1 MHDPSAFSA
10 LYPPIGGC
18 FVVDPARPL
27 PGAGGGLPAFGATDL
42 RVGRTDLMAVAVA
55 RDYPARAGVMRDLT
69 EGCANLLG
77 PLGCGPGPG
86 SSGEPAYYVVCPAPP
101 GPALTV
107 SPKPWSEAALIAMVL
122 RPVAQVLCHLAV
134 KGVTHRAIRPDNVFT
149 AGPGKPVSLGCAW
162 AAPPA
167 LHQPAA
173 YEPFYSLMCLPA
185 GRGNGTPADD
195 VYALGCLLIALACGV
210 APLSG
215 LDNPAVLRRKLDV
228 GSFAALA
235 GDLRLPPIIGDLARG
250 MLAEDPDHRPTPAM
264 LLDPAAAR
272 GRRVAA
278 RPPRRAQRGLAIGG
292 MTAWDARTLGHAV
305 GAAPEDGVRALR
317 DGTVTH
323 WLRRGLGDAA
333 LCAGIDD
340 IVRQNPTESTGD
352 KLVADALLTMRVVG
366 AIEPLAPLFWRGI
379 ALWPDGLGPAIAA
392 AKQDPATLGLLEEII
407 ATEAIGAW
415 AAQRADRCDAFGLR
429 AEARGN
435 RGLLRARFPAGGMA
449 RLSYALNPLLPCGGG
464 LAGSQ
469 WVCGL
474 GDVAPVMEA
483 MAQSA
488 GDPCDADVVAFIAA
502 RSSQRLDIELNA
514 LATHS
519 GPGFPVLPWLRI
531 LARLQGQYTPRPLP
545 GLARRMAEQA
555 GPLVARW
562 RNREHRSAVEL
573 QLVAV
578 AEAGLFAPMIALL
591 DDTARLE
598 EDAAGAIAAAAE
610 AGRIDAIL
618 QRIEHGAQERAALSM
633 RYGQEIAAGLG
644 LTALAITLVL
654 AIAG

>member
-1 MHDPSAFSA
+1 MHDPSAFHASH
-10 LYPPIGGC
+10 PPIGGC

-27 PGAGGGLPAFGATDL
+27 LGAGGGLPSFGATDL
-42 RVGRTDLMAVAVA
+42 RSGRTDLMAVAVA
-55 RDYPARAGVMRDLT
+55 RNHPARAGVMRDLT

-77 PLGCGPGPG
+77 PLGFGTGPG
-86 SSGEPAYYVVCPAPP
+86 SGGEPAYYVVCPAPP
-101 GPALTV
+101 GLALTV
-107 SPKPWSEAALIAMVL
+107 SPKPWPEAALIAMVL
-122 RPVAQVLCHLAV
+122 RPIAQVLCHLAV
-134 KGVTHRAIRPDNVFT
+134 KGVTHRAIRPDNVFIS
-149 AGPGKPVSLGCAW
+149 GPGKPVALGCAW

-185 GRGNGTPADD
+185 GRGNGTTADD
-195 VYALGCLLIALACGV
+195 VYALGCLLIALASGI
-210 APLSG
+210 APLRD
-215 LDNPAVLRRKLDV
+215 LDDAAVLRRKLDV
-228 GSFAALA
+228 GSFTALA

-278 RPPRRAQRGLAIGG
+278 RPPRRAQRGLTIGG
-292 MTAWDARTLGHAV
+292 MTAWDARTLGHAI
-305 GAAPEDGVRALR
+305 GAAPENGVRALR
-317 DGTVTH
+317 DGTVAH

-340 IVRQNPTESTGD
+340 IVRQHPTGSVDDEKVT
-352 KLVADALLTMRVVG
+352 DALLTLRVVG
-366 AIEPLAPLFWRGI
+366 AIEPLAPLFWRGK

-392 AKQDPATLGLLEEII
+392 AKEDPATLGLLEEII

-415 AAQRADRCDAFGLR
+415 AVLRADRCDVFALR
-429 AEARGN
+429 AEARGH
-435 RGLLRARFPAGGMA
+435 RGLLRARLPAGGMA

-469 WVCGL
+469 WVCSL
-474 GDVAPVMEA
+474 ADVVPAMEA
-483 MAQSA
+483 IAQSA

-502 RSSQRLDIELNA
+502 RSSQRFDIELSA
-514 LATHS
+514 LAAHP
-519 GPGFPVLPWLRI
+519 GPRFPVLPWLRI
-531 LARLQGQYTPRPLP
+531 LARLQGQYTPWALP

-562 RNREHRSAVEL
+562 RNREHRSAVEVR
-573 QLVAV
+573 LVAA

-591 DDTARLE
+591 DNTTRLE

-610 AGRIDAIL
+610 VGRIDAIL
-618 QRIEHGAQERAALSM
+618 QRIEHGAHERAALSM
-633 RYGQEIAAGLG
+633 RCGQEIAAGLG
-644 LTALAITLVL
+644 LTALAITLAL
-654 AIAG
+654 AISG